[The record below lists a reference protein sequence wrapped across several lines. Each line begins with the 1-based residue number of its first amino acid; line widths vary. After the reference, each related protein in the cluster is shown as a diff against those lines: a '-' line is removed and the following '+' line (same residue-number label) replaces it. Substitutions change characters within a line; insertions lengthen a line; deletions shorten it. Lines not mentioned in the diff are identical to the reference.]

1 MTKSAKVLSVVG
13 GLSLLSDE
21 DFDELSGFCED
32 TLELLVNAPDLLTVK
47 VSYEESAAGQPV
59 DSILVALS
67 APRSEIAMIVGRGAE
82 TARALHRVFLSVARR
97 MGWKGEL
104 RLDWQP
110 VELHV
115 AEALKV
121 AA

>member
-1 MTKSAKVLSVVG
+1 MTTAKVLSVVG
-13 GLSLLSDE
+13 GLSLLSDG
-21 DFDELSGFCED
+21 DFEELTGFCED
-32 TLELLVNAPDLLTVK
+32 TLELLVNAPDTLTVK
-47 VSYEESAAGQPV
+47 VAYEESSQGEPV
-59 DSILVALS
+59 DSILVSLS
-67 APRSEIAMIVGRGAE
+67 APRSEVAMIVGRGAE

-110 VELHV
+110 VEV
-115 AEALKV
+115 TSSAAL